1 MSRIGKKPIAVPAG
15 VEVKIDGRKVTVK
28 GPKGEISREF
38 NQGMNIALENNE
50 IVITRPDEENE
61 TRALH
66 GLTRALHGL
75 TRALLHN
82 MVVGVTEGF
91 SKKLEIVGVGY
102 HAKMQGKNLNLTLGF
117 SHPVVVVPPEGVEIS
132 TPSSIEIVVSG
143 VDAQKVGQVAA
154 EIRSWR
160 EPEPYK
166 GKGIRY
172 SGEHV
177 RRKAGKTGAK

>member
-15 VEVKIDGRKVTVK
+15 VDVKIDGRKVTVK
-28 GPKGEISREF
+28 GPKGELSREF
-38 NQGMNIALENNE
+38 HKGMNIALENNE

-61 TRALH
+61 
-66 GLTRALHGL
+66 TRALHGL

-102 HAKMQGKNLNLTLGF
+102 HGKMQGKNLTLSLGF
-117 SHPVVVVPPEGVEIS
+117 SHPVVVVPSEGVEIS
-132 TPSSIEIVVSG
+132 TPSSVEIVVSG
-143 VDAQKVGQVAA
+143 ADAQKVGQVAA

>member
-38 NQGMNIALENNE
+38 NQGMTIALENNE

-61 TRALH
+61 
-66 GLTRALHGL
+66 TRALHGL

-102 HAKMQGKNLNLTLGF
+102 HAKMQGKNLNLTLVF

>member
-28 GPKGEISREF
+28 GPKGEISR
-38 NQGMNIALENNE
+38 ALENNE

-61 TRALH
+61 
-66 GLTRALHGL
+66 TRALHGL

>member
-1 MSRIGKKPIAVPAG
+1 
-15 VEVKIDGRKVTVK
+15 
-28 GPKGEISREF
+28 
-38 NQGMNIALENNE
+38 
-50 IVITRPDEENE
+50 
-61 TRALH
+61 
-66 GLTRALHGL
+66 
-75 TRALLHN
+75 
-82 MVVGVTEGF
+82 
-91 SKKLEIVGVGY
+91 
-102 HAKMQGKNLNLTLGF
+102 MQGKNLNLTLGF
-117 SHPVVVVPPEGVEIS
+117 SHPGVVVPPEGVEIS

>member
-61 TRALH
+61 
-66 GLTRALHGL
+66 TRALHGL

-143 VDAQKVGQVAA
+143 IDAQKVGQVAA

>member
-66 GLTRALHGL
+66 GLTRALL
-75 TRALLHN
+75 NN

-102 HAKMQGKNLNLTLGF
+102 YAKMQGKNL
-117 SHPVVVVPPEGVEIS
+117 I
-132 TPSSIEIVVSG
+132 
-143 VDAQKVGQVAA
+143 
-154 EIRSWR
+154 
-160 EPEPYK
+160 
-166 GKGIRY
+166 
-172 SGEHV
+172 
-177 RRKAGKTGAK
+177 